1 MESIWFASCPIER
14 REPLNRNLRTDVA
27 VIGAGI
33 TGILTAYKLQ
43 KTGKEVV
50 LLEANRIAS
59 GQTGKT
65 TAKITS
71 QHGLLY
77 HRLIQDGGEEKARQY
92 AQANENAIAAYRSL
106 VREEQIDCDFETT
119 DAYVYSQNAESL
131 KKEALAAK
139 KLGIA
144 AAFVQPARFPIDTA
158 GAVRFQNQ
166 AQFHPIKLIA
176 ALSSKLT
183 IYENTLVRSVDGNQ
197 IETNRG
203 IVRAGKII
211 FACHYPFVN
220 FPGMYFARMHQE
232 RSYVLA
238 LENADAPDGMWI
250 GAEKPAYS
258 MRRWQNILLFG
269 GESHRTGKNRQ
280 GGRYRALSEK
290 AQMLFPG
297 SHVVGAWSAQDCI
310 TPDHIPYI
318 GSYSPYRPDWLVAT
332 GFQKWGMSTAMVAA
346 EILCDQLCS
355 KENPY
360 ADLFRPG
367 RFSAQ
372 NISGIAS
379 EGAQAVRGLGKRFF
393 QIPQETAKTIPEGH
407 GGIVLE
413 HGEKTGVQ
421 KDENGKT
428 TFVSPRCP
436 HMGCQL
442 EWNPDEQSWDCPCHG
457 SRFDRQGNLLEGPA
471 QTGISHS

>member
-14 REPLNRNLRTDVA
+14 REPLNRNPRTDVA

-77 HRLIQDGGEEKARQY
+77 HRLIQDDGEEKARQY

-131 KKEALAAK
+131 KKEALASK

-144 AAFVQPARFPIDTA
+144 ASFVQPARFPIDTA

-203 IVRAGKII
+203 MVRAGKII

-280 GGRYRALSEK
+280 DGRYRALSEK
-290 AQMLFPG
+290 AQILFPG
-297 SHVVGAWSAQDCI
+297 SHVVGAWSAQDCT

-332 GFQKWGMSTAMVAA
+332 GFQKWGMSTAMIAA

-379 EGAQAVRGLGKRFF
+379 EGAQTVRGLGKRFF

-413 HGEKTGVQ
+413 HGEKNGVQ

>member
-1 MESIWFASCPIER
+1 
-14 REPLNRNLRTDVA
+14 
-27 VIGAGI
+27 
-33 TGILTAYKLQ
+33 
-43 KTGKEVV
+43 
-50 LLEANRIAS
+50 
-59 GQTGKT
+59 
-65 TAKITS
+65 
-71 QHGLLY
+71 
-77 HRLIQDGGEEKARQY
+77 
-92 AQANENAIAAYRSL
+92 
-106 VREEQIDCDFETT
+106 
-119 DAYVYSQNAESL
+119 
-131 KKEALAAK
+131 
-139 KLGIA
+139 
-144 AAFVQPARFPIDTA
+144 
-158 GAVRFQNQ
+158 
-166 AQFHPIKLIA
+166 
-176 ALSSKLT
+176 
-183 IYENTLVRSVDGNQ
+183 
-197 IETNRG
+197 
-203 IVRAGKII
+203 
-211 FACHYPFVN
+211 
-220 FPGMYFARMHQE
+220 MYFARMHQE

>member
-106 VREEQIDCDFETT
+106 VREEQIDCDFEIT

-144 AAFVQPARFPIDTA
+144 ASFVQPARFPIDTA

-203 IVRAGKII
+203 MVRAGKII

-220 FPGMYFARMHQE
+220 FPGMYFARMLKNAPT
-232 RSYVLA
+232 SA
-238 LENADAPDGMWI
+238 LENARRTGRHVDRRRETCLLHTPLAEYPPVWWRKPSDG
-250 GAEKPAYS
+250 EKPA
-258 MRRWQNILLFG
+258 G
-269 GESHRTGKNRQ
+269 
-280 GGRYRALSEK
+280 RALPRIVRK
-290 AQMLFPG
+290 G
-297 SHVVGAWSAQDCI
+297 
-310 TPDHIPYI
+310 PDSVSGQPCGGGLVRSGLHHP
-318 GSYSPYRPDWLVAT
+318 GSYSLYRL
-332 GFQKWGMSTAMVAA
+332 
-346 EILCDQLCS
+346 
-355 KENPY
+355 
-360 ADLFRPG
+360 LFP
-367 RFSAQ
+367 
-372 NISGIAS
+372 
-379 EGAQAVRGLGKRFF
+379 
-393 QIPQETAKTIPEGH
+393 
-407 GGIVLE
+407 
-413 HGEKTGVQ
+413 
-421 KDENGKT
+421 
-428 TFVSPRCP
+428 VS
-436 HMGCQL
+436 
-442 EWNPDEQSWDCPCHG
+442 S
-457 SRFDRQGNLLEGPA
+457 
-471 QTGISHS
+471 

>member
-1 MESIWFASCPIER
+1 
-14 REPLNRNLRTDVA
+14 
-27 VIGAGI
+27 
-33 TGILTAYKLQ
+33 
-43 KTGKEVV
+43 
-50 LLEANRIAS
+50 
-59 GQTGKT
+59 
-65 TAKITS
+65 
-71 QHGLLY
+71 
-77 HRLIQDGGEEKARQY
+77 
-92 AQANENAIAAYRSL
+92 
-106 VREEQIDCDFETT
+106 
-119 DAYVYSQNAESL
+119 
-131 KKEALAAK
+131 
-139 KLGIA
+139 
-144 AAFVQPARFPIDTA
+144 
-158 GAVRFQNQ
+158 
-166 AQFHPIKLIA
+166 
-176 ALSSKLT
+176 
-183 IYENTLVRSVDGNQ
+183 
-197 IETNRG
+197 
-203 IVRAGKII
+203 
-211 FACHYPFVN
+211 
-220 FPGMYFARMHQE
+220 MYFARMHQE

-280 GGRYRALSEK
+280 DGRYRALSEK
-290 AQMLFPG
+290 AQILFPG

-318 GSYSPYRPDWLVAT
+318 GFYSPYRPDWLVAT
-332 GFQKWGMSTAMVAA
+332 GFQKWGMSTAMIAA

-413 HGEKTGVQ
+413 HGEKNGVQ